1 MFAWYGIDT
10 KKPHFDKFIYNSFLM
25 WLEPN
30 MWRIFCDVNVQLKV
44 DNTLNSCYVVKL
56 VHI

>member
-1 MFAWYGIDT
+1 MFAWYGVDT
-10 KKPHFDKFIYNSFLM
+10 KKLHFDKFIYNSFLM

-30 MWRIFCDVNVQLKV
+30 MWRRFCDGNVQLKV
-44 DNTLNSCYVVKL
+44 ENILNYCYVVKL

>member
-1 MFAWYGIDT
+1 MFAWYGVDT
-10 KKPHFDKFIYNSFLM
+10 KKSHFDKFIYNSFFM

-30 MWRIFCDVNVQLKV
+30 MWRRFCDGNVQLKV
-44 DNTLNSCYVVKL
+44 ENILNSCYVVKL